1 MPTPHIGRGIAVT
14 LIAVVLAWM
23 TYRTL
28 GARPPDTP
36 NADMPKVAA
45 DAPLAATKSTQYAVF
60 AGGCF
65 WGTQAVFEHLKGVAS
80 VTAGY
85 SGGFVKDPSYDVVSL
100 GFTEHAESVRV
111 AFDPSQISYGQLLM
125 VYFSVA
131 HDPTQYNR
139 QGPDYGSQ
147 YRSAIFYS
155 SAEEKRIAESYV
167 AQLTAAKIYSRPIVT
182 EIKPFD
188 AFYPAE
194 NYHQDYLKTHLDS
207 PYIVM
212 NDLPKLDQLKQRFP
226 DLYRV
231 N

>member
-1 MPTPHIGRGIAVT
+1 MPTSHIGRGIAVT
-14 LIAVVLAWM
+14 LIAIVLAWM
-23 TYRTL
+23 TFRTL
-28 GARPPDTP
+28 GARPPAEP
-36 NADMPKVAA
+36 AANMPRVAA
-45 DAPLAATKSTQYAVF
+45 DAPLAAAKSAQYAVF

-65 WGTQAVFEHLKGVAS
+65 WGMQAVFEHLKGVTG

-125 VYFSVA
+125 VYFSA

-155 SAEEKRIAESYV
+155 SSEQQRIAESYV
-167 AQLTAAKIYSRPIVT
+167 TQLTAAKIYARPIVT

-188 AFYPAE
+188 AFYSAE
-194 NYHQDYLKTHLDS
+194 SYHQDYLKTHLDS

-212 NDLPKLDQLKQRFP
+212 NDLPKLDQLRQRFP
-226 DLYRV
+226 DLYRA